1 MVAEEADFQ
10 MISSFSY
17 SDVLP
22 ASSLKL
28 QNGLLPIMI
37 ATTMRFL

>member
-10 MISSFSY
+10 MIPSFSC

-22 ASSLKL
+22 ASSLEL
-28 QNGLLPIMI
+28 QNGLLPTTI
-37 ATTMRFL
+37 ATTMRSL